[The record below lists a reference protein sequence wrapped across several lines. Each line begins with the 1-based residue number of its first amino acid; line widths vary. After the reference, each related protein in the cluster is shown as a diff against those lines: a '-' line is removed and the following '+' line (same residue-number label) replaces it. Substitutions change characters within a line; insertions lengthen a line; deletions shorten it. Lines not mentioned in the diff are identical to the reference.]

1 MLVLKPSGFFISFYS
16 TLPFTIMQLR
26 SPALFLVAIAGSVS
40 AAIGPIAVLPILSET
55 IAPDG
60 YSRQ

>member
-1 MLVLKPSGFFISFYS
+1 ML
-16 TLPFTIMQLR
+16 QLR
-26 SPALFLVAIAGSVS
+26 FSALFLVAIAGSVS